1 MPQEQYLGRFVPKR
15 EARGDSVG
23 HGALRADV
31 DNEDRRLDVAG
42 GDQIEN
48 LFMGHRARSARTAV
62 LEHDYRLGRGLG
74 DGAIERLEVSQ
85 FDDR

>member
-1 MPQEQYLGRFVPKR
+1 MPQQQYLGRFVPKR
-15 EARGDSVG
+15 EARGDGVRDGS
-23 HGALRADV
+23 LRADI
-31 DNEDRRLDVAG
+31 DNVDRRLDVPG

-48 LFMGHRARSARTAV
+48 LFMGHRARSARSAV

-85 FDDR
+85 FDDG